1 MLRLLPD
8 PEVIT
13 GSDIERRF
21 KARGV
26 QFKAPGALKRE
37 LYKQLG
43 QSEMLEPISSVADM
57 AHDMTDGFYLILQSS
72 EWLLKYQ
79 YRGCEIKF
87 DGEAFT
93 PRYNE
98 PEKEGFTPFDGDEAI
113 SFIEYCIEEGL
124 DFTVLSDKPINKARL
139 IEEAAKQ
146 D

>member
-8 PEVIT
+8 PKIET
-13 GSDIERRF
+13 GSDIERHF

-26 QFKAPGALKRE
+26 QFNAPGALKRE
-37 LYKQLG
+37 LYRQLG
-43 QSEMLEPISSVADM
+43 QSEMLRTIESVADM
-57 AHDMTDGFYLILQSS
+57 AHPMRESFYLILQNAD
-72 EWLLKYQ
+72 WLLKYQ

-113 SFIEYCIEEGL
+113 SFIEYCIEDGL

-139 IEEAAKQ
+139 IEAAKQ

>member
-8 PEVIT
+8 PKIET

-26 QFKAPGALKRE
+26 QFNAPGALKRE

-57 AHDMTDGFYLILQSS
+57 AHPMTEGFVLILQSAD
-72 EWLLKYQ
+72 WLLKYQ

-98 PEKEGFTPFDGDEAI
+98 REKEGFIPFDGDEAC

-124 DFTVLSDKPINKARL
+124 EFQILSDKPINKALL
-139 IEEAAKQ
+139 IEAAKQ
-146 D
+146 E

>member
-8 PEVIT
+8 PKIET

-26 QFKAPGALKRE
+26 QFNAPGALKRE
-37 LYKQLG
+37 LYRQLG

-57 AHDMTDGFYLILQSS
+57 AHDMTDSFYLILQSS

-79 YRGCEIKF
+79 YRGCEITF
-87 DGEAFT
+87 DGGAFT

-98 PEKEGFTPFDGDEAI
+98 PERKGFIPFDGDEAC
-113 SFIEYCIEEGL
+113 SFIEYCVEEGL
-124 DFTVLSDKPINKARL
+124 EFQILSDKPIDKARL
-139 IEEAAKQ
+139 IEAAKV
-146 D
+146 